1 MVLPAGTRMMSHALL
16 PALSMPE
23 QTMAMPSSTEAPRR
37 WTIDEVR
44 ALNAAS
50 TSTRYECVD
59 GELLVTP
66 APSWD
71 HQEVAGRLYVALTQ
85 YLKEQRV
92 GHAFMS
98 PGDVEPEPG
107 ALVQPDV
114 FVVPLRNGERPR
126 GRERVEQLVLALEVV
141 SPSTARADRVT
152 KRRLYQRAGTPEYWV
167 VDLDARLIER
177 WRADVERPDVMTEVL
192 EWRPEGASDALR
204 IEVGAL
210 FAG

>member
-1 MVLPAGTRMMSHALL
+1 
-16 PALSMPE
+16 
-23 QTMAMPSSTEAPRR
+23 MAMPSSTEAPRR

-59 GELLVTP
+59 GELLATP

-71 HQEVAGRLYVALTQ
+71 HQEVAGRLYVALTL
-85 YLKEQRV
+85 YLARQRV

-98 PGDVEPEPG
+98 PGDVEPAPET
-107 ALVQPDV
+107 LVQPDV
-114 FVVPLRNGERPR
+114 FVVPLLNGERPR
-126 GRERVEQLVLALEVV
+126 GRDRVEQLVLAIEVA
-141 SPSTARADRVT
+141 SPSSARADRVT

-167 VDLDARLIER
+167 VDLDAGLIER
-177 WRADVERPDVMTEVL
+177 WRPDDVRPEVIAEVL
-192 EWRPEGASDALR
+192 QWAPEGASEALR
-204 IEVGAL
+204 VEVGAL